1 MTGHRSRLRAAIA
14 GALLVGAVTLAASC
28 GGGDDGDSAFAG
40 YERTPTP
47 HVGDLTLPAVEAD
60 GTETDLAMK
69 ATEGKVMLVYFGYT
83 NCPDICPTTLADIRQ
98 ALGDLG
104 DKASDVE
111 LAMVSIDPEVDT
123 PEILTGYVRSFVPDA
138 KAVRTLDDTRL
149 RAAAEGFGADY
160 GHEEVDGKLQPYH
173 TTSLYAVDPK
183 GDLVL
188 SWTFGTKAADL
199 ASDLGT
205 LLERVA

>member
-1 MTGHRSRLRAAIA
+1 MTGRSRVRAAAVGLLLAVASTLVA
-14 GALLVGAVTLAASC
+14 GCGSRAA
-28 GGGDDGDSAFAG
+28 DEAFAG

-60 GTETDLAMK
+60 GTETEVAMK
-69 ATEGKVMLVYFGYT
+69 ASDGKLMLVYFGYT
-83 NCPDICPTTLADIRQ
+83 SCPDICPTTLADIRQ

-104 DKASDVE
+104 DKSSKVE
-111 LAMVSIDPEVDT
+111 LAMISIDPEVDT

-138 KAVRTLDDTRL
+138 KAVRTLDDERL
-149 RAAAEGFGADY
+149 RQAAEGFGADY
-160 GHEEVDGKLQPYH
+160 GKEEVDGKLQPYH

-188 SWTFGTKAADL
+188 SWTFGTKPADL
-199 ASDLGT
+199 ASDIDR
-205 LLERVA
+205 LLDRVA

>member
-1 MTGHRSRLRAAIA
+1 MTVRSRLRIA
-14 GALLVGAVTLAASC
+14 SAGLLALAVIALAAGC
-28 GGGDDGDSAFAG
+28 GSDGGDSTFAG

-47 HVGDLTLPAVEAD
+47 HVGDLSLPAVEPD
-60 GTETDLAMK
+60 GTEADLAMK
-69 ATEGKVMLVYFGYT
+69 ASDGKVMLVYFGYT
-83 NCPDICPTTLADIRQ
+83 SCPDICPTTLADIRQ

-104 DKASDVE
+104 DRASDVE

-123 PEILTGYVRSFVPDA
+123 PEILTGYVRSFVPEA

-149 RAAAEGFGADY
+149 RAVAEGFGADY

-173 TTSLYAVDPK
+173 TTSLYAVDPE

-188 SWTFGTKAADL
+188 SWTFGTKPADL
-199 ASDLGT
+199 ASDLRT
-205 LLERVA
+205 LLDRVA

>member
-1 MTGHRSRLRAAIA
+1 MTGRSRLRAVIA
-14 GALLVGAVTLAASC
+14 GALLVGATTLAAGCGS
-28 GGGDDGDSAFAG
+28 GGGSGEAFAG

-47 HVGDLTLPAVEAD
+47 HVGDLSLPAVEAD
-60 GTETDLAMK
+60 GTESDLAMK
-69 ATEGKVMLVYFGYT
+69 ASDGKVMLVYFGYT
-83 NCPDICPTTLADIRQ
+83 SCPDICPTTLADIRQ

-104 DKASDVE
+104 DQAADVE
-111 LAMVSIDPEVDT
+111 LAMISIDPEVDT
-123 PEILTGYVRSFVPDA
+123 PEILTGYVRSFVPGA

-149 RAAAEGFGADY
+149 RAVAEGFGADY

-199 ASDLGT
+199 ASDLRT

>member
-14 GALLVGAVTLAASC
+14 GALLVGTVTLAAGC
-28 GGGDDGDSAFAG
+28 GSGDDAALAG

-69 ATEGKVMLVYFGYT
+69 ATDGKVMLVYFGYT

-123 PEILTGYVRSFVPDA
+123 PEILTGYVRSFVPEA
-138 KAVRTLDDTRL
+138 KAIRTLDDTRL

-160 GHEEVDGKLQPYH
+160 GQEEVDGKLQPYH

-188 SWTFGTKAADL
+188 SWTFGTKPADL
-199 ASDLGT
+199 ASDLRT
-205 LLERVA
+205 LLGRVA